1 MSDKVYLATQAI
13 LDREEKIV
21 AYELLFRSPASD
33 KTSQVFDNVQATSR
47 VLVNTLNTIGIETL
61 LGNKTGFINLNEE
74 MLHDEVIGILPCDKF
89 MLEILEFTAVDQ
101 KLVDRIQELKAK
113 GYQFAIDDLILDDK
127 MLTHFAPLFP
137 LVDLLKIEVID
148 MNEAELRATI
158 DKFKPM
164 GLKLLAE
171 KVEDREMFELCLS
184 LGFDLFQGFY
194 FSKPII
200 IEKKNL
206 EPGKLTLS
214 KVISQISSGEAP
226 QTIENT
232 FKEAP
237 ALSTSLLRYMNSAAM
252 NFRSEVG
259 SIKHA
264 INLIGSKK
272 LMQWVILIS
281 YASDGK
287 NSAED
292 PLLQLVQQRAK
303 TMEVLASLLA
313 TGKNTDEAFM
323 VGLLSLMDSLYGM
336 PIEEVLAS
344 MKLDEVI
351 NSAILKGTG
360 QLGKLLKIVQNLE
373 NENFLEADRLAQE
386 VGLSPAL
393 VNEAQLSAIQWAAE
407 ISKSM

>member
-13 LDREEKIV
+13 LDREEKIY

-287 NSAED
+287 NPAED
-292 PLLQLVQQRAK
+292 PLLKLVQQRAK
-303 TMEVLASLLA
+303 TMEVLASLLV

-351 NSAILKGTG
+351 NSAILNGTG
-360 QLGKLLKIVQNLE
+360 QLGKLLNIVQNLE
-373 NENFLEADRLAQE
+373 NENFMEVDRLAQE